1 MDIRKGISM
10 YSLNQVA
17 KILGYSK
24 RTIYRMINDKR
35 IKAVRI
41 GKQYRISEEEV
52 ERIKKE
58 GTG

>member
-1 MDIRKGISM
+1 M

-17 KILGYSK
+17 RILNYSK
-24 RTIYRMINDKR
+24 RTIYRMINDGR

-41 GKQYRISEEEV
+41 GKHYRIAEVEV